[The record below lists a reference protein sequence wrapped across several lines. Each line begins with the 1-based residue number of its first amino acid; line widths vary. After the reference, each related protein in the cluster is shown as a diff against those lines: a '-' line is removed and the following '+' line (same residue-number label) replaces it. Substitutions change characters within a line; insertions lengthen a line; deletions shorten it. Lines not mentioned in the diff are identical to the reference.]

1 MGAGETGLSSSEGLS
16 HHLQVLPSL
25 FYGQLQVQSTLSR
38 SLVFQRLHHQQK
50 RPESTALDWKFSEL
64 FGKTKKS
71 EHDELLIEYLNMLAT
86 TIQASFKGYLVR
98 KRHKLASQR
107 LNRFMSLLGAAAKGW
122 KTRNVLRCLK
132 IKEEARSLGFK
143 RLEAEKEART
153 NDNPRR
159 LDYLKRSLKA

>member
-1 MGAGETGLSSSEGLS
+1 MGAGETGLSSSEDLS
-16 HHLQVLPSL
+16 YRLQVLPPL
-25 FYGQLQVQSTLSR
+25 VYGQLQVQSPLSR
-38 SLVFQRLHHQQK
+38 SLVFQRLHHQEK
-50 RPESTALDWKFSEL
+50 KSESAGLDWKFKEL
-64 FGKTKKS
+64 FGKSRKS

-86 TIQASFKGYLVR
+86 TIQATFKGYLVR
-98 KRHKLASQR
+98 KRHKMASQK
-107 LNRFMSLLGAAAKGW
+107 LNRFVSLLAAAVKGW

-159 LDYLKRSLKA
+159 LDYLKKSLKA